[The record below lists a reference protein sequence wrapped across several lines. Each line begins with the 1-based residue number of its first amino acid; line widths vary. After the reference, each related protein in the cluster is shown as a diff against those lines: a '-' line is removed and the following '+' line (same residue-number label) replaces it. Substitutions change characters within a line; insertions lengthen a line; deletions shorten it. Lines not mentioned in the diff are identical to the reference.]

1 MSKAANLKKK
11 WVDVFCKTFLHEAVK
26 FNWNKQKKLKLKMYK
41 ISLGKTRVKC
51 IFPLLSVSKIHLQGS
66 SDTSTATKNCDV
78 HRALSSP

>member
-1 MSKAANLKKK
+1 MSKAANLKKMGRCLLQ
-11 WVDVFCKTFLHEAVK
+11 DLLHEAVK
-26 FNWNKQKKLKLKMYK
+26 FNWNKQEKLKLKMYK

-66 SDTSTATKNCDV
+66 SDTSATKNCDA